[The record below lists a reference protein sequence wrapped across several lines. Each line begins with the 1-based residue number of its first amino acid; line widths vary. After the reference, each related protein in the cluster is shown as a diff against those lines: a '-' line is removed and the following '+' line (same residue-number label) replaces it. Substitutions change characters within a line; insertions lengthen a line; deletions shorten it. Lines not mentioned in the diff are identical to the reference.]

1 MKLIKTFLFVF
12 VLFFFACND
21 KGKKQDAKSDTYEN
35 SKMTISEIESKNP
48 KKFLKVEGRDKHNLI
63 GQTVVKGKISNT
75 ATVVGYKDVTIKIS
89 FFSKTG
95 TLLFATA
102 LPLASYTIASSC
114 IFFAN
119 FNPLPIV
126 VETAIVAVFSLIVG
140 VLTKLPQSF
149 TAIGCTNTNRT
160 FL

>member
-1 MKLIKTFLFVF
+1 MNFIKTFFFVIILF
-12 VLFFFACND
+12 LLACND
-21 KGKKQDAKSDTYEN
+21 KGKKQDAKSDTYET

-95 TLLFATA
+95 TLLEEDEETIYNEVK
-102 LPLASYTIASSC
+102 PGETIAFKSKFYAPKGSDDVKLK
-114 IFFAN
+114 IISAKVAN
-119 FNPLPIV
+119 
-126 VETAIVAVFSLIVG
+126 
-140 VLTKLPQSF
+140 
-149 TAIGCTNTNRT
+149 
-160 FL
+160 